1 MWADLRVA
9 LWLWQTFGGL
19 GSRCRRGWGSI
30 IVNRIDGW
38 EAIDATERPIWQDWF
53 PSADT
58 PRSVIDVRRQ
68 LLDRVGALAGGGST
82 LLNGAGLSIG
92 PGTDPSEEAATRL
105 DGEPGFSHLGS
116 AYIHMPDAGA
126 DTWEA
131 AQARIGRSMLRARS
145 NAPDRHREPKTLPR
159 VWDHDNVFEMLH
171 QRKRLAHAPF
181 RAAFGL
187 PHNYFFRGSKRK
199 TTFEGDKG
207 SSRSRRASP
216 VLIHISRFGREF
228 VPVVLWLR
236 AKLTEGDITSREHP
250 VALRA
255 GLVGG
260 CRVLARAQCSGH
272 GGPA

>member
-1 MWADLRVA
+1 MCGDNCWIESGLWPVA
-9 LWLWQTFGGL
+9 G
-19 GSRCRRGWGSI
+19 
-30 IVNRIDGW
+30 
-38 EAIDATERPIWQDWF
+38 P
-53 PSADT
+53 PS
-58 PRSVIDVRRQ
+58 
-68 LLDRVGALAGGGST
+68 
-82 LLNGAGLSIG
+82 LNGAGLSIG

-250 VALRA
+250 VALRRRTGRRLSSSCESSMLRSRGTRLGFA
-255 GLVGG
+255 PPDQPTRGRRLLH
-260 CRVLARAQCSGH
+260 CLQRLR
-272 GGPA
+272 